1 MGRDGWEKMRGL
13 GGVAGLVGKCVYHLR
28 GWGRV
33 PYVTGGVAPDFF
45 IYWVGHSCVRKTSK
59 RNNNTSGI
67 TTWWISTTT
76 PSPLSLKTGL
86 YSGHYSQQLYLL
98 LFVVSH
104 FSWLLEEGC
113 WLTRLPPSSFPS
125 LGISF
130 NTHSRPQKRDISTTT
145 HR

>member
-1 MGRDGWEKMRGL
+1 MESQGTPR
-13 GGVAGLVGKCVYHLR
+13 
-28 GWGRV
+28 
-33 PYVTGGVAPDFF
+33 
-45 IYWVGHSCVRKTSK
+45 VGHHNRGFNAGIYEYRVGLS

-98 LFVVSH
+98 LLVVSR

-113 WLTRLPPSSFPS
+113 
-125 LGISF
+125 
-130 NTHSRPQKRDISTTT
+130 
-145 HR
+145 